1 MKTSREEKQMKRLVI
16 LAVAVALAPPA
27 MAQLYKYVDKNGKT
41 VYSDTPPPDA
51 DGKAIR
57 VPTGGVS
64 NIPAPPKSAVEQN
77 KENEKARKADAEK
90 GKKAGEEAA
99 RAAQNEQRCAQLK
112 GNLQIYTDGGRI
124 QKTNEK
130 GERDFMSDAEIE
142 AARARTQREMEEAC
156 KK

>member
-1 MKTSREEKQMKRLVI
+1 MKRLVI
-16 LAVAVALAPPA
+16 LALAVALAPPA

-51 DGKAIR
+51 DTKSVR
-57 VPTGGVS
+57 VPTGGVT
-64 NIPAPPKSAVEQN
+64 NVPAPKSAVEQN
-77 KENEKARKADAEK
+77 KDNEKARKADAEK
-90 GKKAGEEAA
+90 SKKASEEAA

-112 GNLQIYTDGGRI
+112 SNLQLYTDGGRI

-142 AARARTQREMEEAC
+142 SARARTQREMEEAC

>member
-1 MKTSREEKQMKRLVI
+1 MKRLVI
-16 LAVAVALAPPA
+16 LALAVALAPPA
-27 MAQLYKYVDKNGKT
+27 FAQLYKYVDKNGKT
-41 VYSDTPPPDA
+41 VYSDTPPPEG
-51 DGKAIR
+51 DGKTVR
-57 VPTGGVS
+57 VPIGGVS
-64 NIPAPPKSAVEQN
+64 NVPAPPKSAVDQN
-77 KENEKARKADAEK
+77 KDNEKARKADAEK
-90 GKKAGEEAA
+90 GKKASEEAA
-99 RAAQNEQRCAQLK
+99 RVAQNEQRCAQLK

>member
-1 MKTSREEKQMKRLVI
+1 MKTSWEEKQMKRLVI
-16 LAVAVALAPPA
+16 LALAVALAPPA
-27 MAQLYKYVDKNGKT
+27 FAQLY
-41 VYSDTPPPDA
+41 S
-51 DGKAIR
+51 
-57 VPTGGVS
+57 VPIGGVS
-64 NIPAPPKSAVEQN
+64 NVPAPPKSAVDQN
-77 KENEKARKADAEK
+77 KDKEKARKADAEK
-90 GKKAGEEAA
+90 GKKASEEAA
-99 RAAQNEQRCAQLK
+99 RVAQNEQRCAQLK